1 METRIKK
8 NFNLLNGKCTIIPFV
23 SGGDPDIKNSTEIL
37 KSFAKNGAKILECG
51 FNFNA
56 PVSDGDPIQNSS
68 YRALQNGA
76 YLDKV
81 FEIIKEFRKDYK
93 EQGIILMGYWNVIIN
108 FGEDNFLKKC
118 KEVGIDGLIISDLP
132 YPENIPFIKKCRNFG
147 VTFVQLIAPT
157 TSNERISKINEYA
170 DEMIYYI
177 SMLGVTGSALKN
189 SPEDIK
195 KKYLEIKKLCSGG
208 KRAVIGFGITQDVI
222 KKFKDVDGL
231 VVGSQICSAIEKSI
245 QNGQNSA
252 AVESSTILYK
262 SLLNEVKWIG
272 WRVGRKKLE
281 LELNKF

>member
-1 METRIKK
+1 MTTRIKK
-8 NFNLLNGKCTIIPFV
+8 NFDLLNEKCTIIPFI

-56 PVSDGDPIQNSS
+56 PVNDGDPIQNSS
-68 YRALQNGA
+68 YRALKGGA
-76 YLDKV
+76 YIDKV
-81 FEIIKEFRKDYK
+81 FEIIKEFRKDNK
-93 EQGIILMGYWNVIIN
+93 SQGLILMGYWNICLN
-108 FGEDNFLKKC
+108 YGEDNFLKKC

-132 YPENIPFIKKCRNFG
+132 YPENIPFVKKCRNFG

-189 SPEDIK
+189 SPGDIQ
-195 KKYLEIKKLCSGG
+195 KKYMEIKKLCPD
-208 KRAVIGFGITQDVI
+208 KKVVIGFGIVKDIIKNFINVDALVI
-222 KKFKDVDGL
+222 
-231 VVGSQICSAIEKSI
+231 GSQICSEIEKSI

-252 AVESSTILYK
+252 SVKASTELYK
-262 SLLNEVKWIG
+262 SLLNEIK
-272 WRVGRKKLE
+272 
-281 LELNKF
+281 

>member
-8 NFNLLNGKCTIIPFV
+8 NFDILEKKSKSTVIPFV
-23 SGGDPDIKNSTEIL
+23 SGGDPDIKQSTEIL
-37 KSFAKNGAKILECG
+37 KSFAKNGARILECG

-68 YRALQNGA
+68 HRALKSGA
-76 YLDKV
+76 YIEKV

-93 EQGIILMGYWNVIIN
+93 EQAIILMGYYNVCLK

-118 KEVGIDGLIISDLP
+118 KDVGVDGLIISDLP
-132 YPENIPFIKKCRNFG
+132 FPENIPFVKKCRNIG
-147 VTFVQLIAPT
+147 ISFVQLIAPT
-157 TSNERISKINEYA
+157 TSNERIAKINQYA
-170 DEMIYYI
+170 DEMVYYI

-195 KKYLEIKKLCSGG
+195 KKYLEIKKLCSSG

-231 VVGSQICSAIEKSI
+231 VVGSQICSTIEKSVS
-245 QNGQNSA
+245 NGQNSA
-252 AVESSTILYK
+252 ALEASTKLYK
-262 SLLNEVKWIG
+262 LLLSEV
-272 WRVGRKKLE
+272 
-281 LELNKF
+281 NN